1 MQTIYTQDAGSQRLS
16 GRKRIALAALAAGLV
31 VAGVWVVAKRF
42 HNTAPAPPDSM
53 TAMGSMAMPPTSSPG
68 QASAASTELEIDL
81 APDDLKKAQIRTVRV
96 TNGVTAVKLRVPGIV
111 KPNEYREVH
120 VTPLVGGVVKA
131 VPVVLGDHVKRGHPL
146 AVVF

>member
-96 TNGVTAVKLRVPGIV
+96 THGVTAAKLRVPGIV
-111 KPNEYREVH
+111 KPNEYSEVH
-120 VTPLVGGVVKA
+120 ETPLGGAALKEY
-131 VPVVLGDHVKRGHPL
+131 PLVLSDTAEGEQLL
-146 AVVF
+146 ACSF